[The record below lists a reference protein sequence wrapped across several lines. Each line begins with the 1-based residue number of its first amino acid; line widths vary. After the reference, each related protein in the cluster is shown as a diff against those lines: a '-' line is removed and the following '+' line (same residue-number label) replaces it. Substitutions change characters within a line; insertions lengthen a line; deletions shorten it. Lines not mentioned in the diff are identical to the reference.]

1 MSTWQRAGPAAQG
14 RDRGDR
20 AGSAGGKQEVESAGS
35 SRGRERQKRA
45 GTGAAGQVAPE
56 GSRRSSQQEVA
67 EGRAAEE
74 GGAGRAGQRLR
85 QKGFK

>member
-1 MSTWQRAGPAAQG
+1 MAEGGAGRAGQGQGRQG

-20 AGSAGGKQEVESAGS
+20 AG
-35 SRGRERQKRA
+35 
-45 GTGAAGQVAPE
+45 TGATGQVAPE
-56 GSRRSSQQEVA
+56 GSRRLSQQEVA

-74 GGAGRAGQRLR
+74 GGAGHAGQRLR